1 MKRGGAGFAKADAA
15 DEAERA
21 AVAVEALAGVRPAVV
36 RMSYIYV
43 LRCNKRRLKA
53 LVRYAELADS
63 VEKWMGG

>member
-1 MKRGGAGFAKADAA
+1 M
-15 DEAERA
+15 
-21 AVAVEALAGVRPAVV
+21 RPAVV
-36 RMSYIYV
+36 RVSCIYV